1 MLRHLFLAFPAATP
15 LITLR
20 RPVMSG
26 VMFRNSVI
34 LEATAPMI
42 RHLFIYFPPSCSN
55 NRHIGL
61 SEAHQLFS
69 TQGIAHSDRITSML
83 TASL

>member
-1 MLRHLFLAFPAATP
+1 M
-15 LITLR
+15 I
-20 RPVMSG
+20 G
-26 VMFRNSVI
+26 VTFRNSVI

-42 RHLFIYFPPSCSN
+42 RHLLIYFPPSCQN

-61 SEAHQLFS
+61 SEARQLLS
-69 TQGIAHSDRITSML
+69 THGIAQSDRITSML